1 MILVIKI
8 TEKEFDDFGP
18 EFINSLDHNI
28 SNSLISRII
37 IFVNFP
43 YFNLNKL
50 KTIVI
55 QNNGTDVDLLKQ
67 VCKIYPNK
75 TIIWANKFAKF
86 DNTLSKLNKVDLIEN
101 LVYVNSKFDGKE
113 NKKSLDALIFN
124 SNSKIEYSDN
134 IIDSIMSKK
143 ISLDINVINK
153 KPDINTEKVMLK
165 VLKQSPR
172 RISIKNYE
180 TIITKKEI
188 YKLSVIIVSVNYN
201 DYLLVSLSNNI
212 KYFEDITVVT
222 SSDDLVCQKICD
234 IFGVK
239 CIITDRIYE
248 DGASFNKGKAIN
260 DGIKSI
266 DNPDWILLL
275 DADIV
280 LTKKIDIN
288 DDVDVL
294 HTSDRYICKDYNTYK
309 DWQGGKIEIDKVGKY
324 ETNRGLGFFHLFNI
338 NSSDINKELPF
349 PESSNDAAWSDLHF
363 RDKFTKKS
371 KIDKS
376 VIHLGPTY
384 KNWKGRKT
392 DAFLSDDLFNELYK
406 KQEVTEP
413 KYKEFELNTYFDKIY
428 CLNLKKREN
437 RWIYSNYQF
446 NNNNISVERYDAID
460 GELIDFN
467 DNDINLESFSRKG
480 IIESKGALGCLKS
493 HLEIIKDAKSKN
505 YKRILIFE
513 DDILLSD
520 NFNEEVK
527 KIENIDWNLLYLGA
541 SQFEWS
547 NIKPENGLYKCSKTL
562 GTFAYALDISI
573 YDEILKTEESSKKSI
588 DNILSDIQ
596 KSNDKCYTLF
606 PNIVISDVLES
617 DIRSPK
623 SIVEYSNQV
632 KWNLDKF
639 KKYYDK
645 KYFVEKINDKIN
657 LFDIESVIHPIGQQD
672 LIDFEVVNISTDKG
686 KKVLF
691 LIYFNDVGGAEYV
704 SYQHIKAC
712 KELGY
717 KPVVISA
724 NKGMFFDKIKDL
736 DVDLFYS
743 KIDNLDKDSIISL
756 LDKLS
761 DECEIIYNCNYFEI
775 TKYIYLLKKIKSFKY
790 YTIAHSDIE
799 WIINSISEHDE
810 ITDKYI
816 VIHDKIRKEL
826 NNKNICNTKIVTIPN
841 YIDFDNIHNNYISF
855 NNKDIKIKYG
865 IGDNDFIIG
874 MISRISPDKNI
885 IDALKVIKKTNIS
898 NIKLLIV
905 GDSSNTKESILYKEV
920 VLKKINELKLNKKV
934 IITGHVDNSDI
945 YKFISCFNTSINTSP
960 SEGLPISLLEQMA
973 CGLHSIFPS
982 HGEIPDVLEGYGS
995 VINLKQKKSFN
1006 KLDIDNYIYSGYSD
1020 SELNL
1025 FVDEIN
1031 RVYNNIKVDKEKI
1044 SNHIKLTR
1052 SSESIKYYLDYLF
1065 GGYKKGVSFI
1075 IRARDEEVNVS
1086 ACLENISNIADE
1098 IIFVDHLSTDNTY
1111 KIAFELSKKHSNIKV
1126 FKYKNEVPRPGDN
1139 YNKNISVI
1147 GNSISNY
1154 YNFCLTKATKYNVI
1168 KWDADFLPNT
1178 KNLMNMIDSLD
1189 LKNREDKFSLWFTG
1203 ETMFIDNGLSYI
1215 NKNSYYDEYR
1225 AFSLLNGVKWEDA
1238 IRCEHIDPNYIEDSV
1253 KIRYELPCFYEIK
1266 RTDINEFEL
1275 RDSLIDKRDVDDY
1288 NIINNLKQGIITK
1301 NLKKYEI

>member
-8 TEKEFDDFGP
+8 TEKEFDDFSP
-18 EFINSLDHNI
+18 DFLNSLDINI
-28 SNSLISRII
+28 SNSLIKKII

-75 TIIWANKFAKF
+75 TIIWANKLAKF
-86 DNTLSKLNKVDLIEN
+86 DNTLSRLNKIDLIEN
-101 LVYVNSKFDGKE
+101 LVYVNSKFNGKE
-113 NKKSLDALIFN
+113 NINSLDALIFN
-124 SNSKIEYSDN
+124 SNSKIEYSDT
-134 IIDSIMSKK
+134 IISSIMSKK

-165 VLKQSPR
+165 VLKQSSR

-248 DGASFNKGKAIN
+248 EGASFNKGKAIN

-294 HTSDRYICKDYNTYK
+294 YTSDRYICKDYNTYK

-349 PESSNDAAWSDLHF
+349 PESSNDASWSDLHF

-446 NNNNISVERYDAID
+446 INNNISVERYDAID

-513 DDILLSD
+513 DDILLID

-573 YDEILKTEESSKKSI
+573 YDEVLKMGKSSKKSI

-606 PNIVISDVLES
+606 PNIVISDVSES

-639 KKYYDK
+639 SNISHLERIKSTTIIIPCYGHSKYLEECIDSCLSQSIRPGVILVLLMDEDSILMK
-645 KYFVEKINDKIN
+645 SKIENKSNIIKCIISGKMKLSEARNFCVDEIETEYFIPLDADDKIPKN
-657 LFDIESVIHPIGQQD
+657 FIEEICKIESDVVYIGSEYFGSQSGVWPDPITEEINWTKLTTFRRNSLVCTALIKKESFIKSGKYNESLWAFEDMD
-672 LIDFEVVNISTDKG
+672 LWVRMYKNNFIF
-686 KKVLF
+686 KKC
-691 LIYFNDVGGAEYV
+691 FNTKLLYRKHSSSE
-704 SYQHIKAC
+704 
-712 KELGY
+712 
-717 KPVVISA
+717 
-724 NKGMFFDKIKDL
+724 
-736 DVDLFYS
+736 
-743 KIDNLDKDSIISL
+743 SL
-756 LDKLS
+756 LSQANSNEENRK
-761 DECEIIYNCNYFEI
+761 E
-775 TKYIYLLKKIKSFKY
+775 LKKIIMNDDFYKKTPKIIHWVWIGNNPAPEEVVKTWKKNLPEGDWEYMLWNENNFDMNSCEFLKKSYESKKYGICVDYIRAKVLYEYGGVWLDADCLITNDISPFLQYDFFGSWENINYLNIGLIGCSPKMDIIKEILDY
-790 YTIAHSDIE
+790 YTN
-799 WIINSISEHDE
+799 INIDDSVIKSHNRFVNE
-810 ITDKYI
+810 IGTGPM
-816 VIHDKIRKEL
+816 VLTKEL
-826 NNKNICNTKIVTIPN
+826 MKIKNIRNGGFTN
-841 YIDFDNIHNNYISF
+841 DFIF
-855 NNKDIKIKYG
+855 NNKKYL
-865 IGDNDFIIG
+865 IETPEIFVLDD
-874 MISRISPDKNI
+874 
-885 IDALKVIKKTNIS
+885 S
-898 NIKLLIV
+898 NS
-905 GDSSNTKESILYKEV
+905 G
-920 VLKKINELKLNKKV
+920 KINYAIHLFDGSWTDKK
-934 IITGHVDNSDI
+934 
-945 YKFISCFNTSINTSP
+945 
-960 SEGLPISLLEQMA
+960 EEW
-973 CGLHSIFPS
+973 
-982 HGEIPDVLEGYGS
+982 S
-995 VINLKQKKSFN
+995 VVVRRS
-1006 KLDIDNYIYSGYSD
+1006 
-1020 SELNL
+1020 
-1025 FVDEIN
+1025 
-1031 RVYNNIKVDKEKI
+1031 YNNW
-1044 SNHIKLTR
+1044 
-1052 SSESIKYYLDYLF
+1052 
-1065 GGYKKGVSFI
+1065 
-1075 IRARDEEVNVS
+1075 
-1086 ACLENISNIADE
+1086 
-1098 IIFVDHLSTDNTY
+1098 
-1111 KIAFELSKKHSNIKV
+1111 
-1126 FKYKNEVPRPGDN
+1126 KNE
-1139 YNKNISVI
+1139 NKI
-1147 GNSISNY
+1147 
-1154 YNFCLTKATKYNVI
+1154 
-1168 KWDADFLPNT
+1168 
-1178 KNLMNMIDSLD
+1178 
-1189 LKNREDKFSLWFTG
+1189 
-1203 ETMFIDNGLSYI
+1203 
-1215 NKNSYYDEYR
+1215 
-1225 AFSLLNGVKWEDA
+1225 
-1238 IRCEHIDPNYIEDSV
+1238 
-1253 KIRYELPCFYEIK
+1253 
-1266 RTDINEFEL
+1266 
-1275 RDSLIDKRDVDDY
+1275 
-1288 NIINNLKQGIITK
+1288 
-1301 NLKKYEI
+1301 